1 MSMQMASTKAQIVD
15 PAVGYVNSHVVER
28 KHSPIPKRNSL
39 PTLDFLGPGSTVRL
53 NFHQKTTIKNNNNNV
68 KTNNLGS
75 LLIPKDKTMRRP
87 VEPCRLP
94 HLVTQWQYNT
104 NSVGWRLAARVF
116 RCGLKRADAG
126 GQPDAAP
133 NTPQPDGVGLWRLS
147 DPTIRLPE
155 WSTTPHN

>member
-1 MSMQMASTKAQIVD
+1 MSMQMASTKVQSWTPLLGMSIRTLSNARTHQ
-15 PAVGYVNSHVVER
+15 S
-28 KHSPIPKRNSL
+28 KRNSL

-53 NFHQKTTIKNNNNNV
+53 KFHQKTTIKSNNNNV

-104 NSVGWRLAARVF
+104 NSVGIEAQRPCRPWNMDALRKLYVF
-116 RCGLKRADAG
+116 GDAEQRAGTDKAIEDIIWAG
-126 GQPDAAP
+126 RNGWCP
-133 NTPQPDGVGLWRLS
+133 VR
-147 DPTIRLPE
+147 
-155 WSTTPHN
+155 